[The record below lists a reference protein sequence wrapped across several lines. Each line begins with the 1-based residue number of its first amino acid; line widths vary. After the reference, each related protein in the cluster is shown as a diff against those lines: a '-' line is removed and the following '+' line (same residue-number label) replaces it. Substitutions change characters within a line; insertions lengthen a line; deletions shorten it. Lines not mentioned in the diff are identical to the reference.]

1 MDLYYKWGEDFLS
14 PITRVAREAL
24 RDVMAEFDALEV
36 FYSRTVV
43 EASLR
48 TQLTEALGPWHFQV
62 ENFQLLEINLPGK
75 FQSQLRE
82 TENLTFKIDTANFAK
97 EEEVQLA

>member
-36 FYSRTVV
+36 FYSRT
-43 EASLR
+43 
-48 TQLTEALGPWHFQV
+48 
-62 ENFQLLEINLPGK
+62 GK
-75 FQSQLRE
+75 D
-82 TENLTFKIDTANFAK
+82 KI
-97 EEEVQLA
+97 